1 MATVR
6 PFTVDPVYS
15 AIAIGY
21 RNPDVNLIADRIL
34 PRRSV
39 ASRFSWLSYNL
50 ADRFTVPNTKVG
62 RKGRPNQIEFSST
75 EISDQVDDFYLDD
88 GIPNRD
94 ITEAEEQRARG
105 LSGYDPVATATEG
118 LTDLILLDREIR
130 VANLVFGLSTYS
142 SDKRITL
149 SGTSQFSDTANSDP
163 IGVIN
168 TALDSTLVFRPNVM
182 VIGRPAWTRLRSH
195 PHVVNA
201 CRGGT
206 LGRGSV
212 TRQEV
217 ADLFELQEVIVGDAV
232 LNTAKRGQSSTI
244 ARAWGKHIALLYV
257 NRAAGPTTGV
267 TFGFTAQNGTRTQMM
282 FEDPNMGGEGGQM
295 VRVGEK
301 VKEIIAAKDVGY
313 FIQNAVA

>member
-1 MATVR
+1 MATAR
-6 PFTVDPVYS
+6 PFVVDPVYS

-34 PRRSV
+34 PRVPV
-39 ASRFSWLSYNL
+39 ASKFSWLSYDL
-50 ADRFTVPNTKVG
+50 GDRFTVPTTKVG
-62 RKGRPNQIEFSST
+62 RKGRPNQVEFSST
-75 EISDQVDDFYLDD
+75 EIVDEVDDYYLDD
-88 GIPNRD
+88 GVPNRD

-105 LSGYDPVATATEG
+105 LSGYDPMATATEA

-130 VANLVFGLSTYS
+130 VAGLIFNLNTYAA
-142 SDKRITL
+142 DKRITL
-149 SGTSQFSDTANSDP
+149 SGTSQFSDFVNSDP

-168 TALDSTLVFRPNVM
+168 AAADATLVFRPNVM
-182 VIGRPAWTRLRSH
+182 VIGRQAWTRLRSH

-201 CRGGT
+201 CRGNST
-206 LGRGSV
+206 GRGNV

-217 ADLFELQEVIVGDAV
+217 ADLFELAEVVVGDSV
-232 LNTAKRGQSSTI
+232 LNTAKRGQSATI

-257 NRAAGPTTGV
+257 NRQAGPQTGV
-267 TFGFTAQNGTRTQMM
+267 TFGFTAQNGTRTQKM

-295 VRVGEK
+295 VRVGERL
-301 VKEIIAAKDVGY
+301 KEIIAAKDVGY